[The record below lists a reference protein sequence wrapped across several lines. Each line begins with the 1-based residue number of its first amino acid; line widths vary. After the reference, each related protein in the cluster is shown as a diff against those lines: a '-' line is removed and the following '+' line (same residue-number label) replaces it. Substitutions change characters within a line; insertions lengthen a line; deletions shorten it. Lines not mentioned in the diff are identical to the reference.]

1 MGPQTYNNVG
11 NETYPTVNRLLKGT
25 GNEHVGDSIVSEIG
39 EGIGISGSLSV
50 TGSMTA
56 SSSVGI
62 GGASPTYRLTVYN
75 ASNGTT
81 AAFGG
86 TARGIRIDNDGTF
99 SSGRSTIFG
108 VDNSFYGSYQPMSIE
123 ASSLSLQ
130 VLSGGNVGIGTTSV
144 SGTYEKLAVAGGISI
159 KNDNNA
165 KLEIGRYSAGVPNS
179 YIKLGPSSNSLIVTN
194 NIDAAD
200 IFAIQNAGN
209 VGIGIVN
216 PSTKLHIQDNFDPDD
231 TLGYVLVENTNTT
244 SGAAATNSS
253 LNVKNYH
260 GTSQFMQWQSFGLRI
275 GSRILTNGGVGD
287 VIFTAGADS
296 EKMRLLAGGGLT
308 FNGDTAA
315 ANALDDYEEGTWTPR
330 LTGGA
335 GEATYTSRRG
345 WYTKIGRQVTVIWQI
360 YFQKNNM
367 SGTMRMN
374 DLPFTLLS
382 DNSAFYPQ
390 GTVLMDTL
398 ASVVNNITFQPGN
411 GSNSG
416 DFIQGNGGTLNH
428 EGFSISNLSNSTMLT
443 RGTVTYFT

>member
-1 MGPQTYNNVG
+1 VNGAGANSGIRVGSTDGGRAFIRQSVGGDAEIGAITSGGLLLYANNTLGLSFASAAATFASNVG
-11 NETYPTVNRLLKGT
+11 
-25 GNEHVGDSIVSEIG
+25 VGVTPSTLFHLRGGSTED
-39 EGIGISGSLSV
+39 ISG
-50 TGSMTA
+50 A
-56 SSSVGI
+56 I
-62 GGASPTYRLTVYN
+62 
-75 ASNGTT
+75 
-81 AAFGG
+81 
-86 TARGIRIDNDGTF
+86 IRMD
-99 SSGRSTIFG
+99 
-108 VDNSFYGSYQPMSIE
+108 
-123 ASSLSLQ
+123 
-130 VLSGGNVGIGTTSV
+130 LSGLNPYWEIQARNGFNSANRKLGFFTSATSSDVMTLTQAGNVGIGTDNPTANGLMIEKTGNHLFLRASSAAAGKYWNFDITSANQLYIANN
-144 SGTYEKLAVAGGISI
+144 TFTQYFTMTDGGNFGI
-159 KNDNNA
+159 NT
-165 KLEIGRYSAGVPNS
+165 
-179 YIKLGPSSNSLIVTN
+179 PS
-194 NIDAAD
+194 
-200 IFAIQNAGN
+200 
-209 VGIGIVN
+209 
-216 PSTKLHIQDNFDPDD
+216 PSTKLH
-231 TLGYVLVENTNTT
+231 VLNSSNINDAFGLLYVENTNSS
-244 SGAAATNSS
+244 SGASSTNSAV
-253 LNVKNYH
+253 NVKNMH

-330 LTGGA
+330 LLGGA
-335 GEATYTSRRG
+335 GGEATYNSRYG
-345 WYTKIGRQVTVIWQI
+345 WYTKIGRQVTVVWQI

-428 EGFSISNLSNSTMLT
+428 EGFSISNLSNTTMLT
-443 RGTVTYFT
+443 RGTVTYFTA